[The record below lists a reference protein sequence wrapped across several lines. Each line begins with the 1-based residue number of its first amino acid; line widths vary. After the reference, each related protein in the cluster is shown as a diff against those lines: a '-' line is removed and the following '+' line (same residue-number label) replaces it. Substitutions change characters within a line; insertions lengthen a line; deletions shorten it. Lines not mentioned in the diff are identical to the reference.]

1 MSQSSGS
8 LTSAVKSTVAC
19 LAGLL
24 VAALAVPQADAQS
37 AKPSGEPIR
46 IGVLFSTTGALGQ
59 LGSESLPGAQ
69 ILVEEVNAAGGI
81 NGRPLELI
89 HADDESRP
97 DQAVPLAKRLIQ
109 RDRVVAIAGPLSTSI
124 SAGVAPILNESR
136 VPAVGCICNL
146 GALTPFEFSIMPLA
160 GLLREQALFAK
171 ANKVSKVGFITQ
183 AGALAE
189 LMKNTQVPLL
199 EKEGISVIGFE
210 QFQPGDTDVTALLA
224 RMRTQGVQQIYA
236 AATGTPAALI
246 AKNFKQIS
254 FPGFYWTFGGNAS
267 RDFIKLVGDA
277 ADVVNMAGYKILVYK
292 QLSDSDPSKARL
304 TAFAKKY
311 IAKMGREPGYHA
323 TFGYDTLLSIVEGLR
338 KSGPDREK
346 LRDALETQN
355 GVMTLNG
362 PINRSAKDHNGV
374 APEWV
379 SLRIDRKQNDF
390 VLVK

>member
-1 MSQSSGS
+1 MSQSSGFLS
-8 LTSAVKSTVAC
+8 FAVKSTVAC

-24 VAALAVPQADAQS
+24 VAVLGVPHAGAQS

-46 IGVLFSTTGALGQ
+46 IGVLFSTTGTLGQ

-69 ILVEEVNAAGGI
+69 ILVDEVNAAGGI
-81 NGRPLELI
+81 NGRPVVLV

-97 DQAVPLAKRLIQ
+97 EQAVPLTKRLIQ

-124 SAGVAPILNESR
+124 SAGMSPIVNESR
-136 VPAVGCICNL
+136 VPAVGCICGV
-146 GALTPFEFSIMPLA
+146 GALTPFEFSIMPLL
-160 GLLREQALFAK
+160 GLLHEQAQFAK
-171 ANKVSKVGFITQ
+171 ANKVSKVGVITQ

-189 LMKNTQVPLL
+189 LIKATQVPLL
-199 EKEGISVIGFE
+199 EKEGISVVGFE

-224 RMRTQGVQQIYA
+224 RLRAQGAQQIYA

-246 AKNFKQIS
+246 AKNFKQVS
-254 FPGFYWTFGGNAS
+254 FPGHYWTFGGNAS
-267 RDFIKLVGDA
+267 RQFISLVGDA
-277 ADVVNMAGYKILVYK
+277 SDVVNMSGYKILVYK
-292 QLSDSDPSKARL
+292 QLPGSDPMKARL

-311 IAKMGREPGYHA
+311 IAKTGREPGYHA
-323 TFGYDTLLSIVEGLR
+323 TFGYDTLLSIAEGLR
-338 KSGPDREK
+338 KSGPDRER
-346 LRDALETQN
+346 LRDALETQS
-355 GVMTLNG
+355 GVQTLNG